1 MEKVKKSNFMGNR
14 DIFHYYLFCIMQNQ
28 IMLPAILILIVGII
42 ILPPINEKI
51 ESKLADEEKVKNIKL
66 LEI

>member
-1 MEKVKKSNFMGNR
+1 MEKVKKVILWVIG
-14 DIFHYYLFCIMQNQ
+14 IFFIITFFVYANQ